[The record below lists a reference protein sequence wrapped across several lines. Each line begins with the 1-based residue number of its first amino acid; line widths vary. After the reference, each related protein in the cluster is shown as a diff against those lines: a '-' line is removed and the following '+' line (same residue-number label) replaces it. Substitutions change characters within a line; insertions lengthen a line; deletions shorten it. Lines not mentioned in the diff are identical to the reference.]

1 MINTVY
7 LKNMEISKIIN
18 SQKHF
23 FNTNKTKD
31 VRFRIE
37 TLKKLKN
44 ILKENEKN
52 VSNCRAILLLLNI
65 AYLD

>member
-1 MINTVY
+1 
-7 LKNMEISKIIN
+7 MEISKIIN

-52 VSNCRAILLLLNI
+52 LYNSI
-65 AYLD
+65 YS